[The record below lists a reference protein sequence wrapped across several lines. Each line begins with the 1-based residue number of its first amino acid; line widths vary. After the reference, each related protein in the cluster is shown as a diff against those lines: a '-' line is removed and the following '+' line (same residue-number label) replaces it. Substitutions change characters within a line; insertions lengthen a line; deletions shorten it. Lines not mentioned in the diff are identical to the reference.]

1 MFLHCDLIVCFI
13 TFRFLQ
19 AVGVLA
25 KSTTFAKNP
34 RQLQFE
40 ADINKL
46 FMYTRLVWFYLAL
59 AVVLVS
65 FQFLWNTSTSFRAHE
80 KQWCASFNRLGR
92 EAVETDAEEIIE
104 MAGKTSLSEQ
114 QKQVQENIHYQVG
127 NFCSLMDGILSPD
140 VTKNESGSQTATPPR
155 RQSGLTFAV
164 GGSNA
169 SPAAD
174 KPLVPETK
182 PLKLSEVS
190 QRLMDQLG
198 YTLEIKPSVI
208 PHKDAG
214 QGCFIKGQA
223 DAGTVLAFY
232 PGVIYSPAFYRYI
245 PGYPKVD
252 SQNSYLITRYDGT
265 VINAQPWGLGGDSRE
280 VWTGSYTPAVKTDT
294 KTTSENGSDRLWKAL
309 SKPLQGSGKAKEVLE
324 RRNPLAFGHL
334 ANHPAKETNPNVMIC
349 PYDFPLTEKD
359 LRPYVP
365 NVSFGDSGEVKMKRF
380 GSFWFKTGGSNG
392 LDAPVLKTLVLVATR
407 ALRDEEL
414 LLNYRLSNSKRR
426 PDWYTPVNEEEDR
439 RRWS

>member
-1 MFLHCDLIVCFI
+1 MASLFNKF
-13 TFRFLQ
+13 Q
-19 AVGVLA
+19 KAVGVLA

-46 FMYTRLVWFYLAL
+46 FMYT
-59 AVVLVS
+59 
-65 FQFLWNTSTSFRAHE
+65 
-80 KQWCASFNRLGR
+80 SFNRLGR

-114 QKQVQENIHYQVG
+114 QKQVQDNIHYQVE
-127 NFCSLMDGILSPD
+127 NFCSLMDGILCPPD
-140 VTKNESGSQTATPPR
+140 VSKNEPGSQPATPPR

-169 SPAAD
+169 VLAAD

-182 PLKLSEVS
+182 PLKLAEVS

-198 YTLEIKPSVI
+198 YTLEIKPSVV

-214 QGCFIKGQA
+214 QGCFIKGEA

-265 VINAQPWGLGGDSRE
+265 VINAQPWGLGGECRE
-280 VWTGSYTPAVKTDT
+280 AWTGSYTPAAVKTDA
-294 KTTSENGSDRLWKAL
+294 KTAENGSDRLWKAL
-309 SKPLQGSGKAKEVLE
+309 SKPLQGSSGKAKEVLE

-334 ANHPAKETNPNVMIC
+334 ANHPTNETNPNVMIC
-349 PYDFPLTEKD
+349 PYDFPLALKD
-359 LRPYVP
+359 LRPYIP

-380 GSFWFKTGGSNG
+380 GSFWFKTGGNNG